1 VTLPYLLQVA
11 YDYPAALGSSDAT
24 TRTAFPAELRE
35 HIPNRYRQQPTF
47 MGGKIDSTVAMES
60 MVLVATRELQDEEV
74 FMNYRLS
81 AASSTSSS
89 SSSALPDWYSPVNAE
104 EDVRRWEGVLKQ

>member
-1 VTLPYLLQVA
+1 
-11 YDYPAALGSSDAT
+11 
-24 TRTAFPAELRE
+24 
-35 HIPNRYRQQPTF
+35 
-47 MGGKIDSTVAMES
+47 
-60 MVLVATRELQDEEV
+60 
-74 FMNYRLS
+74 MNYRLS

>member
-1 VTLPYLLQVA
+1 MQVA

-60 MVLVATRELQDEEV
+60 MVLVATRELHDEEV

-81 AASSTSSS
+81 AASSN
-89 SSSALPDWYSPVNAE
+89 ALPDWYSPVNAE